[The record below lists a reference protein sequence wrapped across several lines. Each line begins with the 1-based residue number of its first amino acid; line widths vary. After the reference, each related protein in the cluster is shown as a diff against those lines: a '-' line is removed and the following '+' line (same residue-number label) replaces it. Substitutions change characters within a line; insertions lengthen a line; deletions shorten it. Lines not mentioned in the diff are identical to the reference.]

1 MPPVA
6 LLTRHHSPAIPSPRM
21 PPGQTPTSAPVA
33 AEPPLVADL
42 KTSDG
47 CFRRWLVFSLAGFL
61 AGYQVMPNQWIQLAW
76 LGFGLWQAFRAG
88 RPQTLW
94 QEARGDAF
102 MRSAALFL
110 AFMIVRSMPAL
121 LGDLP
126 IRALEVLNWLL
137 GTAVLVIFALLSW
150 SVARVPQAL
159 MRCAFWSGMAAALA
173 ATVSLALFFFAS
185 SDFLSGGRLMNWFV
199 YGGLNPVVTG
209 LFFGFAAAWLACL
222 ISENSAHPKRTLFI
236 AAHALLVAAVFYTA
250 SRGALL
256 ALAAAHGVLLMT
268 RGWRRT
274 RMPLLTL
281 VLVVG
286 TLQVSAPLMTAITHS
301 LQRNVGSLQPGVPV
315 LAPNPVQQLIDRK
328 DSGRLNIYRA
338 GLAGLETPWEVAFGL
353 GQWGTDERWGKRLP
367 SQPDHLHSVFLATLV
382 HGGVI
387 GLVLLGVV
395 LWRGCRNVLRLVNSG
410 QETWLTLF
418 VFGCCGLTFDGQ
430 TLTTALSTPRM
441 EPLLFWFPLVVAASL
456 AAQPNCGVASRED
469 SA

>member
-6 LLTRHHSPAIPSPRM
+6 LLTHHHSPAIPSPRM
-21 PPGQTPTSAPVA
+21 PPGQIPTSAPVA
-33 AEPPLVADL
+33 AEPPLAAEL

-47 CFRRWLVFSLAGFL
+47 GFRRWLVLSLAGFL

-76 LGFGLWQAFRAG
+76 LGFGLSQAFRSNSPYTPW
-88 RPQTLW
+88 R
-94 QEARGDAF
+94 EVCGDAF
-102 MRSAALFL
+102 MRSAALLL
-110 AFMIVRSMPAL
+110 AFMMARSVPGL
-121 LGDLP
+121 FGDQP

-137 GTAVLVIFALLSW
+137 GTAVLVIFVLLSW

-159 MRCAFWSGMAAALA
+159 VQCACWSGMAAALA
-173 ATVSLALFFFAS
+173 AAVSLALFFFAS

-222 ISENSAHPKRTLFI
+222 ISEKTAHPRRALLI

-256 ALAAAHGVLLMT
+256 ALAAAHGVLLIT
-268 RGWRRT
+268 RGWRRS
-274 RMPLLTL
+274 RMPLVTL
-281 VLVVG
+281 FLVVG
-286 TLQVSAPLMTAITHS
+286 TLQVSAPLMTAVTHS
-301 LQRNVGSLQPGVPV
+301 LQRTVGSLQPGVPV
-315 LAPNPVQQLIDRK
+315 LAPNPVQQLIERK

-338 GLAGLETPWEVAFGL
+338 GLAALETPWEVAFGL

-382 HGGVI
+382 HGGLI
-387 GLVLLGVV
+387 GLALLGVV
-395 LWRGCRNVLRLVNSG
+395 LWLGCRNVLRLAKSG
-410 QETWLTLF
+410 QETWLTLL

-430 TLTTALSTPRM
+430 TLTTALSTPRV

-456 AAQPNCGVASRED
+456 AAQANCGVACRED